1 MLALKLVC
9 ALSNDETKPIK
20 KPANRG
26 LFYWLLP
33 YFLGATGLAAAAGTA
48 GAVPDKVISGFSLAK
63 VLSPMPGTL
72 FKSST
77 VLKLP
82 FFLR

>member
-1 MLALKLVC
+1 
-9 ALSNDETKPIK
+9 
-20 KPANRG
+20 
-26 LFYWLLP
+26 LP

-63 VLSPMPGTL
+63 VLSPMLGTL